1 MSSRLEPKGL
11 LPFEVRSLRTFAGVS
26 PPEFGEAF
34 GVSENVVERWEKLGV
49 SSGPTALAL
58 RFVAD
63 ELEFDFPTPEEIP
76 GKECTICGAAAVEEV
91 HGFAVCTSCHR
102 DPVASM
108 EAVGFEVTRTE
119 NYVSA
124 TETIHVKLPAGR
136 HLRLRGQFMSEGIGT
151 MLAKL
156 FKEEP
161 EIGEPAFDDAVYI
174 QDLDLDDVD
183 ELEDPSV
190 QKTLISIVAY
200 GVAEIG
206 GAYIDV
212 QHALNWGE
220 FDNEIILMSGLLAS
234 RLSS

>member
-1 MSSRLEPKGL
+1 
-11 LPFEVRSLRTFAGVS
+11 LRAFAGVS
-26 PPEFGEAF
+26 TEEFGEAF
-34 GVSENVVERWEKLGV
+34 GVSPNIVERWETLGV
-49 SSGPTALAL
+49 SSGPTSLAL
-58 RFVAD
+58 RFVAREMD
-63 ELEFDFPTPEEIP
+63 FEFPTPEPKP
-76 GKECTICGAAAVEEV
+76 GTDCTICGAAAVEDV

-108 EAVGFEVTRTE
+108 EAVGFEVTSTE
-119 NYVSA
+119 NHVA
-124 TETIHVKLPAGR
+124 GTETIHIKLPAGR
-136 HLRLRGQFMSEGIGT
+136 TLRLRGQFMSEGIGT

-156 FKEEP
+156 FKQEP

-174 QDLDLDDVD
+174 QDLDLDDVA
-183 ELEDPSV
+183 ELEDPAV
-190 QKTLISIVAY
+190 QETLISLVAY

-206 GAYIDV
+206 GEFIDV